1 MYMICICSLGGWQI
15 LSHICHLYNFIQRD
29 GRHVQGFVTTDVSAE
44 AAQDAQAGQAI
55 QALIDN

>member
-1 MYMICICSLGGWQI
+1 M
-15 LSHICHLYNFIQRD
+15 R
-29 GRHVQGFVTTDVSAE
+29 GFVTTDVSAE